1 MSIRMQVFR
10 LRNGRNQCTF
20 TPLQSKALKCWPIR
34 GCHMDSPGSMTLD
47 ESYAATS
54 ASHGSMGP
62 LCQLNRQEMC
72 HARRRGTRAHMEASQ
87 TKHKPEGRPGASADP
102 RIGRTDLGSVDLP
115 PPRVARSLVL
125 GCIPGCF
132 GALGASEQATSLSIN
147 RRGGAP
153 FHTHHQALKFHFS
166 LV

>member
-1 MSIRMQVFR
+1 MGGIHALSLHSNPRHS
-10 LRNGRNQCTF
+10 NAG
-20 TPLQSKALKCWPIR
+20 QSGAATWILLDPW
-34 GCHMDSPGSMTLD
+34 CHQSMWGTLD

-62 LCQLNRQEMC
+62 LCQLNRQETC
-72 HARRRGTRAHMEASQ
+72 HARRRGIRAHMEAIQ
-87 TKHKPEGRPGASADP
+87 TKHKPEGRPGVSADP
-102 RIGRTDLGSVDLP
+102 RIGRTNLGSVDP
-115 PPRVARSLVL
+115 GPPRVCSLLVL
-125 GCIPGCF
+125 GCIPGCL
-132 GALGASEQATSLSIN
+132 GALWAPEQASSLSIN